1 MRNEKGFTLVSVL
14 MAITMFGVFVMAMT
28 GTATAVAVA
37 QRVAAQR
44 TVAVGIARAY
54 MEEIRAADP
63 QNLASE
69 SPVKVNAEG
78 DPDQAGP
85 YVRYV
90 TVENVSHN
98 LKKVA
103 VVVKFPNGRA
113 PVELATMAFVGLS
126 QS

>member
-1 MRNEKGFTLVSVL
+1 MKNEKGFTLVSVL

-28 GTATAVAVA
+28 STATAVAVA

-44 TVAVGIARAY
+44 TTAVGIARAY

-63 QNLASE
+63 NNLQSE

-78 DPDQAGP
+78 VPDQAGQ
-85 YVRYV
+85 YIRYV
-90 TVENVSHN
+90 TVQDVSHN
-98 LKKVA
+98 LKKLA
-103 VVVKFPNGRA
+103 VIVKFPNGRA
-113 PVELATMAFVGLS
+113 PVELSTMAFVGLS